1 METVPATPEEGEPEQ
16 APSNSPTSH
25 WIAAVVVAVLGFFAP
40 VLFVTSWVPM
50 IRAVI
55 AVAVLA
61 GLISVIVLLVV
72 TAIV

>member
-1 METVPATPEEGEPEQ
+1 MVTVPATPPEGEPEQ
-16 APSNSPTSH
+16 VPLDTQAGH

-55 AVAVLA
+55 TIAVLA
-61 GLISVIVLLVV
+61 GLVLGILLVIG